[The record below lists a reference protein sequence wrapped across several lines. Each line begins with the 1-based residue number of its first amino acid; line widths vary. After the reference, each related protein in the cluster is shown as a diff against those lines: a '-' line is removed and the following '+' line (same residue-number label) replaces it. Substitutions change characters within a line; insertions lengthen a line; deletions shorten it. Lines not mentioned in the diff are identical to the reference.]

1 MRRGATK
8 TPADLVRG
16 PRENGG
22 NYDRSM
28 TSRKQCGSGLEKV
41 EFKVEVIGSEPIRA
55 AAGNQNDQHDD
66 RGRDAAV
73 CMVFLRDRTC
83 YTRRRNSPFLTR
95 RSGLSQR

>member
-41 EFKVEVIGSEPIRA
+41 EFKVEVIGSQPK
-55 AAGNQNDQHDD
+55 
-66 RGRDAAV
+66 RGGR
-73 CMVFLRDRTC
+73 
-83 YTRRRNSPFLTR
+83 
-95 RSGLSQR
+95 